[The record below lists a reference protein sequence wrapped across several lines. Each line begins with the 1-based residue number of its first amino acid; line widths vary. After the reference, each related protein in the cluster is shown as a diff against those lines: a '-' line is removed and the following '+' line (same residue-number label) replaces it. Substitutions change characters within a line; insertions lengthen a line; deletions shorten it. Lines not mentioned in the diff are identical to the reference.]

1 MGKSPNN
8 PTIGGQVAKE
18 TNHLLRGLKAPVPA
32 PKGFSGHQWPINIGL
47 CCSFVSF
54 KIFFTINWQTYFL
67 ASVATLENQWN
78 QMG

>member
-32 PKGFSGHQWPINIGL
+32 PKGFSGHQWPINYAYL
-47 CCSFVSF
+47 KKYLLKSLKTEF
-54 KIFFTINWQTYFL
+54 K
-67 ASVATLENQWN
+67 SSEK
-78 QMG
+78 